1 MCNEIFFS
9 EIDFLKGNEIW
20 MHEKL
25 PPFLNWQHHKL
36 HHSWLVGHHK
46 LRHSWL
52 VRHHKLHPFLMKMIN
67 NAGLFTIRKVI
78 NCYIVKS
85 FNKVLIIFDEINLRD
100 DSTLV
105 SKVSRQIFKTR
116 GKNKQCHGTVALSE
130 FAALDINYH
139 GEYKTKKFNE
149 IFVNI
154 PFCATIPLSSSM

>member
-1 MCNEIFFS
+1 MVLLRKLAVIKLYFGENLMQKKNSALIFPINLTLLRLVFS
-9 EIDFLKGNEIW
+9 KEGILFLIYFLADKAKNAQIW
-20 MHEKL
+20 E
-25 PPFLNWQHHKL
+25 
-36 HHSWLVGHHK
+36 S
-46 LRHSWL
+46 
-52 VRHHKLHPFLMKMIN
+52 
-67 NAGLFTIRKVI
+67 
-78 NCYIVKS
+78 S
-85 FNKVLIIFDEINLRD
+85 FGTLFDEINLRD